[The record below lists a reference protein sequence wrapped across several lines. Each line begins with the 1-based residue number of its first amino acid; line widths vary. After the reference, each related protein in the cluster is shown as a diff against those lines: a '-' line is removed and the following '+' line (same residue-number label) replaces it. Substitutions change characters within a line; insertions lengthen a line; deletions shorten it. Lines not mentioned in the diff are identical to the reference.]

1 MFQLCTCSFE
11 RFLYF
16 LVLLIV
22 FTDLLSGYSRLLL
35 ATSASPKYCFFRLR
49 CFCQLLPGS
58 EMRELALLVRAFV
71 QASKF
76 PVRTSKLLVSGF
88 WPLKIPE
95 AFCQESKFRFLAFQI
110 PEPFFPEIRTS
121 R

>member
-1 MFQLCTCSFE
+1 
-11 RFLYF
+11 
-16 LVLLIV
+16 
-22 FTDLLSGYSRLLL
+22 
-35 ATSASPKYCFFRLR
+35 
-49 CFCQLLPGS
+49 
-58 EMRELALLVRAFV
+58 MRESALLVRAFV

-110 PEPFFPEIRTS
+110 PEPFFQKSEPPDKGPLTPGKGLLTPGKGPLTPGKGLLTPGSGFGFLKFRFPAFQFFPELF
-121 R
+121 